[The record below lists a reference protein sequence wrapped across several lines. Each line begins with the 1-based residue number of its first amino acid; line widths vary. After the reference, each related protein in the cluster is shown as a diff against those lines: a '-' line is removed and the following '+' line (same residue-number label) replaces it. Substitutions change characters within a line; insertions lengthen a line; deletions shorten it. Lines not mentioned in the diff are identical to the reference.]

1 MILYRPKIILTFGSM
16 DIRKKRIL
24 LVEDEENLQSM
35 IKLNLELEA
44 YDVVLAD
51 NGRTALDK
59 ARGERFDLI
68 ILDVMLPEIDGFN
81 VCKILRI
88 EGSEIPILF
97 LTARGSSQDRV
108 EGLKIGGDDY
118 LTKPFNLE
126 ELLLRVAR
134 LIERTSK
141 ADDGKAPEVFEFG
154 NCKVNF
160 RSFQITDKDGNDHTL
175 PKKEIML
182 LKLLISKRGEV
193 VSREDI
199 LETVWGYDI
208 YPSTR
213 TVDNYVMAL
222 RKHFEENPRQPKH
235 IHSVRGVGYRFEP

>member
-1 MILYRPKIILTFGSM
+1 M
-16 DIRKKRIL
+16 DVRKKRIL
-24 LVEDEENLQSM
+24 LTEDEEHLQSM
-35 IKLNLELEA
+35 IKLNLEMEG
-44 YDVVLAD
+44 YDVATAD

-68 ILDVMLPEIDGFN
+68 ILDVMIPEIDGFN

-88 EGSEIPILF
+88 EGSEIPVLF

-141 ADDGKAPEVFEFG
+141 TEEGQTPDIYEFG

-160 RSFQITDKDGNDHTL
+160 RSYQITDKDGKEHTL

-182 LKLLISKRGEV
+182 LKLLISRKGEV

-222 RKHFEENPRQPKH
+222 RKHFEENPRQPKY